1 MVRTTLVCLFHVSS
15 AIVSRAVPLIGCM
28 QLVLITLED
37 DRFQPEYDKSIKY
50 LDVTARINL
59 LNRRLDVLKDLN
71 TILMDAAQNHHA
83 ATLEWI
89 VIILIIFW
97 LAVAQ

>member
-1 MVRTTLVCLFHVSS
+1 MVRTTCLVCISCFVSNHGRIVPNRIY
-15 AIVSRAVPLIGCM
+15 AIRPYD
-28 QLVLITLED
+28 LED

-71 TILMDAAQNHHA
+71 TILMDATQNHHA

>member
-1 MVRTTLVCLFHVSS
+1 M
-15 AIVSRAVPLIGCM
+15 
-28 QLVLITLED
+28 ED

>member
-1 MVRTTLVCLFHVSS
+1 MAALFLIRY
-15 AIVSRAVPLIGCM
+15 AIPPYY
-28 QLVLITLED
+28 LED

-59 LNRRLDVLKDLN
+59 LNRRLEVLKDLN
-71 TILMDAAQNHHA
+71 TILMDAAQNNHA

>member
-1 MVRTTLVCLFHVSS
+1 
-15 AIVSRAVPLIGCM
+15 M
-28 QLVLITLED
+28 QFVLITLED

-83 ATLEWI
+83 ASLRLNGKSIPVTMSSNPPALNEPGPNHE
-89 VIILIIFW
+89 
-97 LAVAQ
+97 